1 MPPLRNPGSRT
12 MPRWMG
18 WFIIAA
24 VTILGLTSGVIAWVS
39 IALGLWRLL
48 ILAC

>member
-1 MPPLRNPGSRT
+1 MPTLRNPGSRT

-24 VTILGLTSGVIAWVS
+24 VTILGHLAWVS
-39 IALGLWRLL
+39 IALELWRLL
-48 ILAC
+48 ILGLRY

>member
-1 MPPLRNPGSRT
+1 MPTLRNPGSKT

-24 VTILGLTSGVIAWVS
+24 VTILGHVLWVS
-39 IALGLWRLL
+39 IALELWRLL
-48 ILAC
+48 ILGLRY

>member
-1 MPPLRNPGSRT
+1 MRTKRIPRSRT

-24 VTILGLTSGVIAWVS
+24 VTILGHIAWVS
-39 IALGLWRLL
+39 IALELWRLL

>member
-1 MPPLRNPGSRT
+1 MRTKRNPGSRT

-24 VTILGLTSGVIAWVS
+24 VTILGHVLWVTTAW
-39 IALGLWRLL
+39 GLWHLL
-48 ILAC
+48 ILVSAC